1 MLTLPQ
7 RQTILLIWACIKA
20 QTISCPNLFRVI
32 YVITT
37 GINLV
42 LCNDRE
48 RQINTIR
55 CGGDAANLLI

>member
-42 LCNDRE
+42 CVMTGNDK
-48 RQINTIR
+48 
-55 CGGDAANLLI
+55 LIL